1 MRATGLIFLL
11 FALGLKAAAAQGAT
25 GQPDVLILVY
35 QMPGGLD
42 QIGFTY
48 AKSVPHSQALSDLH
62 TLQNETHWAAH
73 GLQISDAVGPIHSR
87 VGKMTSVSFASA
99 GVAPYESHRFPVE
112 PFILAFRGYHKI
124 VLAFVADRG
133 FQFQGLRSYTDTH
146 VQIALEQR
154 DSAYTYR
161 IQITDPHFDQL
172 SLPNSQPKVPADAEG
187 RAILPSERVFGLRQA
202 LLLIACALA
211 VGGGVYII
219 TARLGR
225 TPPC

>member
-99 GVAPYESHRFPVE
+99 GVAPYDVHNFPVE
-112 PFILAFRGYHKI
+112 PFVQAFRGYHQI

-133 FQFQGLRSYTDTH
+133 YQFQGLRDYTDNY
-146 VQIALEQR
+146 VQIAMEQR
-154 DSAYTYR
+154 NSAYTYR
-161 IQITDPHFDQL
+161 IRIIDPHFDQL
-172 SLPNSQPKVPADAEG
+172 KLPAVQPDTPTATESRASLIPAQA
-187 RAILPSERVFGLRQA
+187 FGIRKA
-202 LLLIACALA
+202 LMLIACALA
-211 VGGGVYII
+211 VGIGVYVI
-219 TARLGR
+219 TARFGR